1 MAPDR
6 VAARQ
11 RYCETR
17 SCRGPIHVELE
28 REGAEPFVLD
38 APIGPPVVQEGIVTI
53 LAGEI
58 IFVEGRPAPTRLVS
72 VRQVPRP
79 VHPERT
85 LMLSLWQQRKDAG
98 GFEMVLEVRNPFEQP
113 LKYLLAMQLPDGDEL
128 VATPGCRVQSR
139 SRAVQVWS
147 QPIFQLVVSGFF
159 LLDPKDHYTKVCPTR
174 R

>member
-28 REGAEPFVLD
+28 REDGEPFVLD
-38 APIGPPVVQEGIVTI
+38 VPIGPPVVQEGVVTV
-53 LAGEI
+53 LSGEI
-58 IFVEGRPAPTRLVS
+58 IFVEARAAPTRLVG

-79 VHPERT
+79 LHPERT
-85 LMLSLWQQRKDAG
+85 LMLALWQQESGEG
-98 GFEMVLEVRNPFEQP
+98 GFEMVFEVRNPFEQP

-128 VATPGCRVQSR
+128 VATPGCRVPAR
-139 SRAVQVWS
+139 SRGVQVWPH
-147 QPIFQLVVSGFF
+147 PIFQLVVSGFF